1 MFDAMQEYDSNELA
15 VHPVVESLE
24 ETSCTFCDEG
34 TLEQGVYKGKIA
46 VICDSCE
53 TPGAQLW

>member
-1 MFDAMQEYDSNELA
+1 MQESVGANVA
-15 VHPVVESLE
+15 THPVVDSLE
-24 ETSCTFCDEG
+24 GTSCTFCDDGE
-34 TLEQGVYKGKIA
+34 LERGVYKGKTA

>member
-1 MFDAMQEYDSNELA
+1 MQESMGTNA
-15 VHPVVESLE
+15 TMHPVVDALE
-24 ETSCTFCDEG
+24 GADCTFCDQGE
-34 TLEQGVYKGKIA
+34 LVRGVYKGKTA